1 MATFHYT
8 ARESATGKKVSAQVE
23 ANDQKGAAKI
33 LQDRGLTPIDI
44 SGEEEAQQ
52 KSSPLDIILK
62 RVPSKEK
69 VIFSRQLS
77 TLINAGLPIV
87 QSLRT
92 VGDQTKNKT
101 LKSVINQVV
110 AEVEAG
116 SSLSNAFSKHPKVF
130 NTVYISLVAAG
141 ETSGTLDVSLERL
154 ANQQE
159 KDADIISKVR
169 GAMIY
174 PIIVLGVMG
183 AVVIFMI
190 TTVIPQV
197 QNLYNGLPGVKLPF
211 ITRIL
216 LSISH
221 ALTHYWWVALI
232 AFIFLAFITSR
243 WARTGPGKQVIDR
256 LKMKMWPVGQLFS
269 KLYMARFTRTGA
281 TLVGSGVPLLQMLS
295 ITADAVNN
303 VHVADSIHR
312 ASEKVKGGKALSE
325 SLSNESTFPDLV
337 PNMIH
342 IGEQSGALETM
353 LGKCADY
360 YEKQVDEQVRAIS
373 TLVEPILMIVMGIV
387 AFTIVAAVLLP
398 IYGLVGHVGVNGI
411 H

>member
-1 MATFHYT
+1 MQVYQYT
-8 ARESATGKKVSAQVE
+8 ARDVSSGKSVKAEVE
-23 ANDQKGAAKI
+23 AESQAGATKI
-33 LQDRGLTPIDI
+33 LKERGLSPIEI
-44 SGEEEAQQ
+44 EVKTEGG
-52 KSSPLDIILK
+52 SPLDKILK

-92 VGDQTKNKT
+92 VSSQTTNKT
-101 LKSVINQVV
+101 LQGIISNVV
-110 AEVEAG
+110 ADVEAG
-116 SSLSNAFSKHPKVF
+116 SSLSEAMRKHPKAF
-130 NTVYISLVAAG
+130 DNVYVSLVAAG
-141 ETSGTLDVSLERL
+141 ETSGTLDMSLERL

-174 PIIVLGVMG
+174 PIIVLLVMC
-183 AVVIFMI
+183 AVIVFMI

-197 QNLYNGLPGVKLPF
+197 QNLYDGLPGVKLPF

-216 LSISH
+216 LGFSH
-221 ALTHYWWVALI
+221 LLTKYWWAALI
-232 AFIFLAFITSR
+232 VMGVLVFVTSR
-243 WARTGPGKQVIDR
+243 WARTGPGKQVVDR
-256 LKMKMWPVGQLFS
+256 AKMKMWPTGQLFQ

-281 TLVGSGVPLLQMLS
+281 TLVGSGVPLLQMLG
-295 ITADAVNN
+295 ITAEAVNN
-303 VHVADSIHR
+303 VHIEASITR
-312 ASEKVKGGKALSE
+312 AAEKVKGGKSLSE
-325 SLSNESTFPDLV
+325 GLEGEPNFPELV

-360 YEKQVDEQVRAIS
+360 YEKQVDAQVKAIS
-373 TLVEPILMIVMGIV
+373 TLVEPVLMIIMGIV

-398 IYGLVGHVGVNGI
+398 IYGLVGHIGINGVK
-411 H
+411 